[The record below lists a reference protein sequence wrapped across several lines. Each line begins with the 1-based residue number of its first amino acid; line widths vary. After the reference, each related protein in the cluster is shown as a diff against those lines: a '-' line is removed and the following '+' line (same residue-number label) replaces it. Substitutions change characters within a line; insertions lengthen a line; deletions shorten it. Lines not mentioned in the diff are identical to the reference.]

1 MLLTLI
7 WLTIGTSFVSL
18 EQADNKFKAGNCV
31 LEHPQDH
38 SEDTDCP
45 FDTSEETP
53 ETCNNFAEVEYLKE
67 QYEPIS
73 ADACFLKHGKSR
85 YSGEFIFFHVECF
98 SPPPDPGYWS

>member
-1 MLLTLI
+1 MLLTLT
-7 WLTIGTSFVSL
+7 WLTIGTSFVSI
-18 EQADNKFKAGNCV
+18 EQADKKVKTGKCI

-45 FDTSEETP
+45 FNSSEDTP
-53 ETCNNFAEVEYLKE
+53 EKCYSFIEVEFLQE

-73 ADACFLKHGKSR
+73 ADECFLKHGKSR

-98 SPPPDPGYWS
+98 TPPPDLAYWT